1 MAASFENISNW
12 EKIKRVINLVLKFK
26 KKNTSLTNWCSW
38 CQTKYKGETEEL
50 MSIKNL
56 DKDQDQNEIIRLV
69 QGKAF
74 TQKIKLLVSTK
85 IILQSSSIYRLDPYI
100 DDDGWWMAEK
110 SVFDE
115 DTAHPTLLPK
125 KSPISISILRWCHE
139 NVSHEVRSFTLN
151 EMHQCGTWMVN
162 ANSGNYGKP
171 F

>member
-1 MAASFENISNW
+1 
-12 EKIKRVINLVLKFK
+12 
-26 KKNTSLTNWCSW
+26 
-38 CQTKYKGETEEL
+38 

-56 DKDQDQNEIIRLV
+56 DKDQNEIIRLV

-74 TQKIKLLVSTK
+74 TQEIKLLVSTK

-125 KSPISISILRWCHE
+125 NINFNSKM
-139 NVSHEVRSFTLN
+139 VS
-151 EMHQCGTWMVN
+151 
-162 ANSGNYGKP
+162 
-171 F
+171 